1 MASAFGG
8 PSSEGVRE
16 REREEELLANF
27 MELFGQQRIAKGRG
41 GARRQAAAAV
51 ATFTH
56 SMQLGRSHISY
67 FSTPLGIAHINLSPS
82 PPSWPLFTL
91 HSYLKRSRTEA
102 EAEGEE
108 AQASGP
114 FGVAF
119 ENVKFL
125 ILFAQAERTQKH
137 PGVRLLSCA
146 CYHPLTPLP
155 PSAIPAM
162 SQLSIVRPWTRRS
175 AGGHC
180 F

>member
-1 MASAFGG
+1 MPIHRSRLEPKNGFRFWR
-8 PSSEGVRE
+8 PLLIESERE

-108 AQASGP
+108 AQARRAAHS
-114 FGVAF
+114 AS
-119 ENVKFL
+119 
-125 ILFAQAERTQKH
+125 
-137 PGVRLLSCA
+137 LLK
-146 CYHPLTPLP
+146 T
-155 PSAIPAM
+155 
-162 SQLSIVRPWTRRS
+162 
-175 AGGHC
+175 
-180 F
+180 